1 MDAEPETPK
10 AEEPTDEADK
20 SEPKAEYEY
29 ELELTGDLMGLVKD
43 AKRFAADELPLA
55 FADLARNM
63 MGHPI
68 TKDSSLNVK
77 VRKK

>member
-1 MDAEPETPK
+1 MDGEPETTQ
-10 AEEPTDEADK
+10 AEEPTDEGDK

-29 ELELTGDLMGLVKD
+29 ELELTGNLMGLVKD
-43 AKRFAADELPLA
+43 ANPFAPDQLPLA

-63 MGHPI
+63 VGHPI